1 MEENKPILYYFY
13 TSYYSQKVLMLLK
26 ESGLDYDG
34 RIVNMQGQETQSSW
48 FLEMNPK
55 GEVPVLKVG
64 EKIVNGSDN
73 IMNYLEEE
81 KLGTKSL
88 FPKDSSSAKKHQYW
102 VSKLETL
109 PIAPLSY
116 GIAYNPHLRKVQ
128 KGPIKGILLSKMR
141 NFMDNRSS
149 NLRKKAAEN
158 SGTLAE
164 SVLLTKAAKH
174 DQEYHLFSSEVEYK
188 RMLKEL
194 TDMLD
199 EIEVELI
206 SQSDKK
212 WLFGDMFTA
221 ADCILAV
228 SLNRLHWIGH
238 EDYVINEKRPQITR
252 YWNDLQSRESFVES
266 TTFPSLTLYMLK
278 DTIRK
283 NKELIFGYTL
293 LPIVAGM
300 VYFGL
305 KTVFPQ

>member
-26 ESGLDYDG
+26 ESGINYDS
-34 RIVNMQGQETQSSW
+34 IVVNLPGQETQSSW
-48 FLEMNPK
+48 FLEINPK
-55 GEVPVLKVG
+55 GEVPVLKVS

-102 VSKLETL
+102 VSKLENL
-109 PIAPLSY
+109 PIGPLSY

-128 KGPIKGILLSKMR
+128 KGPIKGFILSKMR

-158 SGTLAE
+158 AGTLAE
-164 SVLLTKAAKH
+164 SVLLTKAATH
-174 DQEYHLFSSEVEYK
+174 DQQYHLFSSEAEYK
-188 RMLKEL
+188 RMLNEL
-194 TDMLD
+194 TDTLN
-199 EIEVELI
+199 EIEEELN
-206 SQSDKK
+206 SHSDEK
-212 WLFGDMFTA
+212 WLIGDMFTA

-238 EDYVINEKRPQITR
+238 EDYVINENRPQITR
-252 YWNDLQSRESFVES
+252 YWKELQSRESFVES
-266 TTFPSLTLYMLK
+266 TTIPSLALYMLK
-278 DTIRK
+278 DTIKK
-283 NKELIFGYTL
+283 NAELIFGYTL

-300 VYFGL
+300 VYYGL
-305 KTVFPQ
+305 KTLFPQ